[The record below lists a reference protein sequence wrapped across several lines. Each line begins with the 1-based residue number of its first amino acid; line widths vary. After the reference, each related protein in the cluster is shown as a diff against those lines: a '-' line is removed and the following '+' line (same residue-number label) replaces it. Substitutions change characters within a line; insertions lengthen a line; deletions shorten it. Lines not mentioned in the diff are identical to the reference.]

1 MASPTKPPLV
11 AKIKKLDKRERERR
25 LEKILE
31 LAHNSYVTAG
41 ILEPDTPYPPDT
53 TKSGKPKPTVTL
65 GQVAAWQEFGTHTAA
80 GIGVVPARSFFR
92 TPIDE
97 GMDAINKTR
106 ERVLNAL
113 IYEKIS
119 IADALGALGATV
131 QRLSQNAITRGIAPP
146 LAIST
151 IRRKRAE
158 GSPDTPLLTVRRF
171 LFGHITYEVTLEH

>member
-1 MASPTKPPLV
+1 MAGEKTHGKATV
-11 AKIKKLDKRERERR
+11 KIIDNKERQRR

-31 LAHNSYVTAG
+31 LAHNSYVTFG
-41 ILEPDTPYPPDT
+41 ILEADTPYPQAT
-53 TKSGKPKPTVTL
+53 TKAGRPLPPVTV

-80 GIGVVPARSFFR
+80 GIGVVPSRSFLR

-97 GMDAINKTR
+97 GKDVIDKTR
-106 ERVLNAL
+106 ERVLTAL

-119 IADALGALGATV
+119 IADALGALGAAM

-146 LAIST
+146 LAVST
-151 IRRKRAE
+151 LRRKRAE

-171 LFGHITYEVTLEH
+171 LFNHISYEVTLEH